1 MDQGKEWLEEEQPIE
16 NDVEESAAVEEPE
29 EVETVEETE
38 DETEIEIEATEEIEV
53 ELEGNENLQRFI
65 QLLCDLNNEAAELLK
80 SGNMETLFAMNDTV
94 EEMFGIQNGSEAVEY
109 TIIDEDCQIIY
120 KNFNAIITMIQSNES
135 DEMDAATSEA
145 VKMFVKNIF
154 EANVRIVRTY
164 GLA

>member
-1 MDQGKEWLEEEQPIE
+1 M
-16 NDVEESAAVEEPE
+16 
-29 EVETVEETE
+29 
-38 DETEIEIEATEEIEV
+38 
-53 ELEGNENLQRFI
+53 QRFI

-94 EEMFGIQNGSEAVEY
+94 EEMFGIQNGSEAVDY

-120 KNFNAIITMIQSNES
+120 INFSAIITMIQSNES